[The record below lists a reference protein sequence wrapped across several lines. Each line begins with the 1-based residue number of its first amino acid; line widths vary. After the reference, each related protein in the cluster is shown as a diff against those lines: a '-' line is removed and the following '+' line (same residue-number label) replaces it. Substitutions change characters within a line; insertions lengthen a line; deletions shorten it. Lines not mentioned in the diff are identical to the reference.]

1 MAEIKNSFLRSKM
14 NKDLDDRLIPNGE
27 YRDAQNISVGKSEA
41 DDIGALETV
50 LGNSLIGVTNLSVSE
65 LSIIGY
71 YSNETNDNIFVFL
84 TDYTDPWPVD
94 KESPNPTPAPTS
106 ANCFIYELNLA
117 VTPNVY
123 TPLVV
128 GSFLNFSKNSFIT
141 GVSLIEDLL
150 FFTDNRNQPR
160 KINVKTA
167 NPNNTVNPL
176 YYSQETDISVAKY
189 NPFEP
194 VSLLNK
200 VIKQTTT
207 GTGAT
212 TTLAIAN
219 TSGIK
224 VGMLVVDYTNN
235 NLKPDDFIYVTT
247 ITANTS
253 VTLNASVTISTTP
266 GDIYFLSTTMTG
278 ENITLNFNDGNE
290 WPGDPDY
297 LESKFIRLSYRFQYD
312 DGEYSIIAPFTQV
325 AFIPKQK
332 GYFLG
337 SGESSVGAADQTP
350 LDEDNAY
357 RSTILQFME
366 NGVQDIKL
374 LIPLPD
380 KGANIGTQAADSYK
394 IQSIDVLYKES
405 DGLAIKV
412 LDTIRET
419 DSTNSWTSLTTSVYE
434 YDYQSRKPFK
444 TLPTDQT
451 TRVYDKVPVR
461 ALAQETAGNRIIY
474 GNFLDKYTPPSLLN
488 YRVAVGPKILLENF
502 DNWVEYPSH
511 SVKQDRNYQVGFVL
525 CDKYGRQSDVILS
538 NVEDSVQQVGTTTY
552 GGSTIYNPF
561 NTAQNN
567 IDTPVK
573 QWLGDSLKVKIDSV
587 ISSSISESEGTP
599 GIYASN
605 VGLGFNTFGVTPVIN
620 NTNFTYT
627 FTINANG
634 PSVVP
639 IAGSYLRG
647 EYKDYVKINSVTGT
661 NPYIVTCDGA
671 INIDIY
677 SQVNPSTPDTKFSYT
692 LNEKG
697 WYSYKIVVKQ
707 QEQDYYNVF
716 LPGIVNGYFGH
727 TQYFGEE
734 INETGFSTL
743 FGDNINK
750 IPRDLSEVGPE
761 QKQYRSSV
769 KLSGRVQN
777 VALSTAT
784 FTSNK
789 PYYPF
794 VSTAT
799 VIPTKHS
806 VDAIGPEDV
815 IVGNDQS
822 TTTHASIY
830 QGNTNPYLVR
840 ISTKDQSI
848 GLIDPSNSGSVN
860 FPVLA
865 IYETDPQES
874 LLDIFWETPSVGL
887 ISDLNTSILTNFTGA
902 VDFSTYN
909 WTQPESLAPGS
920 AFIQNVFPIDN
931 NGNNLTSTTI
941 TNFRVVDDTGAT
953 ITSKFNYINNGNS
966 GYNFITNATDGKFVY
981 NETINVRR
989 FTIFVVVDNAGVP
1002 STELSLSGNLSNV
1015 VPVID
1020 ALSTINTNTSV
1031 TGTLATL
1038 TGENGSSDTVNDTDG
1053 LKWSITAGNTLNSF
1067 SIDASS
1073 GVLSKNSASSPS
1085 GTFNLTIKL
1094 QDANGNV
1101 TNGSLFAEATQTIE
1115 VASLEIGAYLNA
1127 SPPGVQSES
1136 CNINGALNLNCGTV
1150 LYYNNGSVSNP
1161 NPTQNVVVV
1170 DDVIRTG
1177 PNGTNS
1183 PVAAAGYYSYICN
1196 QTGLGNRRFFRI
1208 FNSNGIVNSVDVC

>member
-50 LGNSLIGVTNLSVSE
+50 LGNSLIGVSDLNISNLSV
-65 LSIIGY
+65 IGY
-71 YSNETNDNIFVFL
+71 YSNETNNNIFVFL
-84 TDYTDPWPVD
+84 TDYADEWPID
-94 KESPNPTPAPTS
+94 DDYPNPTPAPNS
-106 ANCFIYELNLA
+106 AKCFIYELNLA
-117 VTPNVY
+117 VTPSVY
-123 TPLVV
+123 KPLVV
-128 GSFLNFSKNSFIT
+128 GSFLNFSKNSPIT

-167 NPNNTVNPL
+167 NPTSLTTPT

-189 NPFEP
+189 NPYEP
-194 VSLLNK
+194 ISLLNK

-207 GTGAT
+207 GTGT
-212 TTLAIAN
+212 TNTLAIAD

-247 ITANTS
+247 VTANTS
-253 VTLNASVTISTTP
+253 VTLNASINIASTP

-278 ENITLNFNDGNE
+278 ENITLNFNDGNV

-297 LESKFIRLSYRFQYD
+297 LESKFIRLSYRFKFD
-312 DGEYSIIAPFTQV
+312 DGEYSIIAPFTQI

-337 SGESSVGAADQTP
+337 SGESGVGVGDQTP
-350 LDEDNAY
+350 LDEENAF

-366 NGVQDIKL
+366 NGVQDIRL

-380 KGANIGTQAADSYK
+380 KGTNIGTQSTDTYK
-394 IQSIDVLYKES
+394 IESLDILYKES

-412 LDTIRET
+412 LDTINEN
-419 DSTNSWTSLTTSVYE
+419 DSESTWTSLTTSVYE

-444 TLPTDQT
+444 TLPTNQT

-488 YRVAVGPKILLENF
+488 YRVAVGPKILLEKFN
-502 DNWVEYPSH
+502 NWVEYPNH

-538 NVEDSVQQVGTTTY
+538 SVPETVQQVGTTTY

-567 IDTPVK
+567 IDTPVR
-573 QWLGDSLKVKIDSV
+573 QWFGDSLKVKIDSV
-587 ISSSISESEGTP
+587 ISSSINQSDGTP
-599 GIYASN
+599 GLYASN
-605 VGLGFNTFGVTPVIN
+605 VGLGFNIFGVTPVIN

-627 FTINANG
+627 FTVNANG
-634 PSVVP
+634 PSDIPV
-639 IAGSYLRG
+639 AGAYLRG
-647 EYKDYVKINSVTGT
+647 EFKDYVEIISRTGT
-661 NPYIVTCDGA
+661 NPYTITCDGP
-671 INIDIY
+671 INVDLY
-677 SQVNPSTPDTKFSYT
+677 SITSPSTPDTKFSYT
-692 LNEKG
+692 LNETG

-707 QEQDYYNVF
+707 QEQDYYNVY

-734 INETGFSTL
+734 INETAFSTL

-761 QKQYRSSV
+761 QKQYRSSI
-769 KLSGRVQN
+769 KLSGRVEN
-777 VALSTAT
+777 VTLDTT
-784 FTSNK
+784 PFVSNK

-794 VSTAT
+794 PNSTT
-799 VIPTKHS
+799 ITPVRHS

-815 IVGNDQS
+815 IVGDS
-822 TTTHASIY
+822 TASSTHPSIY

-848 GLIDPSNSGSVN
+848 GKQDTVSGSDN
-860 FPVLA
+860 FPVLS

-909 WTQPESLAPGS
+909 WVQPESLAKGS
-920 AFIQNVFPIDN
+920 AFITGVFPIDN

-941 TNFRVVDDTGAT
+941 ISFRVVNDAGAT
-953 ITSKFNYINNGNS
+953 ITNQFAYVNNGNS
-966 GYNFITNATDGKFVY
+966 GYNFITNTTDGNFVF

-1002 STELSLSGNLSNV
+1002 SAELSLSGALSNTI
-1015 VPVID
+1015 PAID
-1020 ALSTINTNTSV
+1020 TLSTINTNTSV
-1031 TGTLATL
+1031 TGALATL
-1038 TGENGSSDTVNDTDG
+1038 TGENGSSYTVGDTSE

-1101 TNGSLFAEATQTIE
+1101 ANGSLFVEATQTIE
-1115 VASLEIGAYLNA
+1115 VASLEIGFPFYA
-1127 SPPGVQSES
+1127 SPSGVFNQS
-1136 CNINGALNLNCGTV
+1136 CNINGSLNSDCGSN
-1150 LYYNNGSVSNP
+1150 LYYNQTSNSATPSVG
-1161 NPTQNVVVV
+1161 
-1170 DDVIRTG
+1170 DEIRQG

-1183 PVAAAGYYSYICN
+1183 PLATAGYYSYNCG
-1196 QTGLGNRRFFRI
+1196 QTGAGNRRYFFI
-1208 FNSNGIVNSVDVC
+1208 GGNDGVVDTVSTC